1 MQTAANT
8 PELIKEA
15 LEYHRRHPDVSLQS
29 HFRAKV
35 LATADRVLSRKL
47 IYLDTRYWITLRDVQ
62 LGRPRTSVDRELLTT
77 LTNLVKAGKV
87 ICPINANLFAELL
100 KQRDDKTRM
109 ATAQLI
115 DELSLGVAL
124 QPEEERIGT
133 EIHHCALLTLTH
145 PSAGALEPLNR
156 LVWTSVSYVLGFTN
170 LEMDALP
177 SAEILACD
185 KAFMDYFWDL
195 PFADQISTLGP
206 APEHLSTQWNLIAEK
221 INTETKKHGKNPGS
235 FKELHLHEFVGY
247 LEDYLP
253 TMTQVIHHIAA
264 QAAGIAPSSVE
275 TAASEE
281 DGKTLLRI
289 LSETFRQEKLGKQ
302 LPTVVI
308 KSALH
313 ALVRWNMK
321 RQFTGNDLHDFGHA
335 SAALPYFDYFATD
348 KGLKHLITNELK
360 YDQKYDVVV
369 MSEPGDFLS
378 RMKEI

>member
-1 MQTAANT
+1 MKDESNNSGRAKGTLKYHRQH
-8 PELIKEA
+8 PEISVERHFRHSA
-15 LEYHRRHPDVSLQS
+15 LE
-29 HFRAKV
+29 
-35 LATADRVLSRKL
+35 TADRVLARKV
-47 IYLDTRYWITLRDVQ
+47 IYLDTRFWVALRDVQ
-62 LGRPRTSVDRELLTT
+62 LERARTSVDRELLLT

-87 ICPINANLFAELL
+87 ICPINTNLFAELL

-133 EIHHCALLTLTH
+133 EIHHYALLSQRDADT
-145 PSAGALEPLNR
+145 LEPLNR

-170 LEMDALP
+170 PEMDALP
-177 SAEILACD
+177 PAEKLACD

-195 PFADQISTLGP
+195 PFTDQISTLGP
-206 APEHLSTQWNLIAEK
+206 APEHLNTQWDLIAEK
-221 INTETKKHGKNPGS
+221 INTETRKHNKNPGS
-235 FKELHLHEFVGY
+235 FKELHSHEFVGY
-247 LEDYLP
+247 LEGYLP
-253 TMTQVIHHIAA
+253 TMTRIVHHLAA
-264 QAAGIAPSSVE
+264 QAAGIPPSSVE

-281 DGKTLLRI
+281 GGKTLLRI
-289 LSETFRQEKLGKQ
+289 LSETFRQDKLGKQ

-308 KSALH
+308 KSALY
-313 ALVRWNMK
+313 AAVRWNMK
-321 RQFTGNDLHDFGHA
+321 RQLTSNDLHDFGHA

-369 MSEPGDFLS
+369 MSEPREFLS

>member
-1 MQTAANT
+1 LQTAVNT
-8 PELIKEA
+8 PELIKKA

-29 HFRAKV
+29 HYRAKV

-62 LGRPRTSVDRELLTT
+62 LGRPRTSVDEELLTT
-77 LTNLVKAGKV
+77 LTNLVKADKI

-100 KQRDDKTRM
+100 KQSDEKTRV

-133 EIHHCALLTLTH
+133 EIHHCALL
-145 PSAGALEPLNR
+145 SQRDGSVLEPLSP

-170 LEMDALP
+170 PEMDALGP
-177 SAEILACD
+177 VEKLACD

-195 PFADQISTLGP
+195 PFSDQISTLGP
-206 APEHLSTQWNLIAEK
+206 APEHLNTQWDLIAEK
-221 INTETKKHGKNPGS
+221 INTETKKHGKNPSS

-247 LEDYLP
+247 LEGYLP
-253 TMTQVIHHIAA
+253 TMTRIVQDMAA
-264 QAAGIAPSSVE
+264 QAAGIAPSAVE

-281 DGKTLLRI
+281 GGKILLRI
-289 LSETFRQEKLGKQ
+289 LSEAFRQDKLGRQ

-308 KSALH
+308 KSALY
-313 ALVRWNMK
+313 AAVRWNMK

-360 YDQKYDVVV
+360 YDQKYDTVV

-378 RMKEI
+378 RMKEV

>member
-1 MQTAANT
+1 LQSAANT
-8 PELIKEA
+8 PELIKNA
-15 LEYHRRHPDVSLQS
+15 LECHRRHPDVSLQS

-35 LATADRVLSRKL
+35 LATADRLLPRKL

-62 LGRPRTSVDRELLTT
+62 LGRPRTSVDGELLTT

-100 KQRDDKTRM
+100 KQRDDKTRV

-133 EIHHCALLTLTH
+133 EIHHCALLNQRD
-145 PSAGALEPLNR
+145 ADALEPLNR

-170 LEMDALP
+170 PEMDALTP
-177 SAEILACD
+177 AEKLACD
-185 KAFMDYFWDL
+185 KAFMDYFWGL

-206 APEHLSTQWNLIAEK
+206 APEYLNTRWDLIAER

-247 LEDYLP
+247 LEGYLP
-253 TMTQVIHHIAA
+253 TMTRIVQDMAT

-281 DGKTLLRI
+281 GGKTLLRI
-289 LSETFRQEKLGKQ
+289 LSETFRQDKLGKQ

-308 KSALH
+308 KSALY
-313 ALVRWNMK
+313 AAVRWNMK

-369 MSEPGDFLS
+369 MSEPRDFLS